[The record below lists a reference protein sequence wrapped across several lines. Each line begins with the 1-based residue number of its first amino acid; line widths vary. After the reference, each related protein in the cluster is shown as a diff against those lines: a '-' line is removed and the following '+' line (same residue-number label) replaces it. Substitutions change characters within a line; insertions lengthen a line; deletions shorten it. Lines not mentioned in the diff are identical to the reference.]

1 MNKEEMKAFAKEI
14 ASEAI
19 VRSRKDS
26 NKILKD
32 ALADVDRKSVVS
44 LAESKESTNR
54 MLNTALAKMNRDSAE
69 SLLATQEVFLVVM
82 TDKMDQMHRDA
93 MIMVEQIRDDNM
105 IFGEAI
111 SGLSDKF
118 DKMSDRLDIMDERF
132 DRIDIKFEKVDDRLN
147 GLTIEVK
154 EIKEI
159 LIKNIDKRIHVLE
172 VSGQPIVVHTE

>member
-93 MIMVEQIRDDNM
+93 MIMVEQIRENT
-105 IFGEAI
+105 
-111 SGLSDKF
+111 K
-118 DKMSDRLDIMDERF
+118 R
-132 DRIDIKFEKVDDRLN
+132 V
-147 GLTIEVK
+147 
-154 EIKEI
+154 KEI